1 MRLWA
6 TMINPEVDRCSKKA
20 GFRRSSRPGAGRP
33 DRSLRMSRPAWH
45 ARSGATH
52 PHLTPI
58 NCRRVASF
66 YAAAQSLSRLWSG
79 KAPPPR
85 CDFAGARRLK
95 MLPWTPPPRFGN
107 FSKSLPACRAISAR
121 TALCGTL
128 DTQQRNTDVTSRRV
142 LRSSRAALRA
152 DACRAAGHPERA
164 PSPARRL
171 RNHMPQPD
179 RRRQRQ
185 SHWQASAAL
194 YRQALRGAPA
204 TRTTPRAP
212 VPRREAV
219 LLRRRRPRHCPAAV
233 AGAHSTCDPP
243 RHDPAALQARLAP
256 RAPLPGRALP
266 QRPRGTNR

>member
-85 CDFAGARRLK
+85 CDFAGARRLT

-121 TALCGTL
+121 TALCSTL
-128 DTQQRNTDVTSRRV
+128 DTQ
-142 LRSSRAALRA
+142 
-152 DACRAAGHPERA
+152 G
-164 PSPARRL
+164 
-171 RNHMPQPD
+171 
-179 RRRQRQ
+179 
-185 SHWQASAAL
+185 
-194 YRQALRGAPA
+194 
-204 TRTTPRAP
+204 
-212 VPRREAV
+212 AV
-219 LLRRRRPRHCPAAV
+219 LWTPMRHWFLDTHVVWSLRVGSWTPMCAMCSLPWRKSLRDRAE
-233 AGAHSTCDPP
+233 GAIGMAQGCRLDHSSQPP
-243 RHDPAALQARLAP
+243 S
-256 RAPLPGRALP
+256 
-266 QRPRGTNR
+266 

>member
-107 FSKSLPACRAISAR
+107 FSKPLPACRPSRPERHFVALWTPKVR
-121 TALCGTL
+121 CFGHPTAKHPRHWFL
-128 DTQQRNTDVTSRRV
+128 DTHVVGPCALVPGHPCAPCARCRGGSRFVIERKV
-142 LRSSRAALRA
+142 LSAWLK
-152 DACRAAGHPERA
+152 AAG
-164 PSPARRL
+164 STI
-171 RNHMPQPD
+171 
-179 RRRQRQ
+179 
-185 SHWQASAAL
+185 QAS
-194 YRQALRGAPA
+194 
-204 TRTTPRAP
+204 
-212 VPRREAV
+212 
-219 LLRRRRPRHCPAAV
+219 LRRRA
-233 AGAHSTCDPP
+233 
-243 RHDPAALQARLAP
+243 
-256 RAPLPGRALP
+256 
-266 QRPRGTNR
+266 

>member
-6 TMINPEVDRCSKKA
+6 TMIKPEVDRCSKKA

-85 CDFAGARRLK
+85 CDFAGARRLT

-107 FSKSLPACRAISAR
+107 FSKPLPACRAISAR
-121 TALCGTL
+121 SALCSSL
-128 DTQQRNTDVTSRRV
+128 DTHATLVSGHPRRWFLRVGSWTPIRGKAPGHPCAPCARCRGGSRFVIERKV
-142 LRSSRAALRA
+142 LSAWLK
-152 DACRAAGHPERA
+152 AAG
-164 PSPARRL
+164 STI
-171 RNHMPQPD
+171 
-179 RRRQRQ
+179 
-185 SHWQASAAL
+185 QAS
-194 YRQALRGAPA
+194 
-204 TRTTPRAP
+204 
-212 VPRREAV
+212 
-219 LLRRRRPRHCPAAV
+219 LRRRAWRSNPAP
-233 AGAHSTCDPP
+233 T
-243 RHDPAALQARLAP
+243 R
-256 RAPLPGRALP
+256 
-266 QRPRGTNR
+266 